1 VSQAEFQ
8 TLEYAAKLFGGE
20 DQLAI
25 RLGVTRAE
33 IDRWISGEEK
43 PPLTRSG
50 AGPSLLLYGRAWL

>member
-43 PPLTRSG
+43 PPLTRRNSV
-50 AGPSLLLYGRAWL
+50 